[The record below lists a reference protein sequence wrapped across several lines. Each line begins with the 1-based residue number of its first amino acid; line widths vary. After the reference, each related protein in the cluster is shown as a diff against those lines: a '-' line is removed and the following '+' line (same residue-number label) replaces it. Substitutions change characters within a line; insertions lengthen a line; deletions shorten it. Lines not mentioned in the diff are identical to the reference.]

1 MQAELTDEERREY
14 EALVERAKEVGFT
27 PLLLYRL
34 VETNHLLPL
43 THAQV
48 FSADANPRPPFIQ
61 SSAASESHALC
72 ARSSRRPTRRSWRM
86 PCPMSPRPPR
96 ARASTSQSKKWT
108 SLIMS
113 SPSQW
118 YALLPPL
125 GHPHSGM
132 LLLLLLHHPTN
143 TRQRTCTQTHMHSC
157 THAHMHTC
165 TCKNTR
171 THTKNTKKQIWLSKS
186 MPVLSPV
193 FFFT

>member
-1 MQAELTDEERREY
+1 MISRPCTTDWRAHAGRAYRGGEEGVRSSC
-14 EALVERAKEVGFT
+14 RACQGGWFHAPSVV
-27 PLLLYRL
+27 YRL

-48 FSADANPRPPFIQ
+48 CTADANPRPPFIQ

-96 ARASTSQSKKWT
+96 ARASTSLSKKWT

-125 GHPHSGM
+125 GHPQWHAPAPASSHQHAPAHM
-132 LLLLLLHHPTN
+132 HTN
-143 TRQRTCTQTHMHSC
+143 THSLMHTC
-157 THAHMHTC
+157 THAHLH
-165 TCKNTR
+165 
-171 THTKNTKKQIWLSKS
+171 
-186 MPVLSPV
+186 V
-193 FFFT
+193 